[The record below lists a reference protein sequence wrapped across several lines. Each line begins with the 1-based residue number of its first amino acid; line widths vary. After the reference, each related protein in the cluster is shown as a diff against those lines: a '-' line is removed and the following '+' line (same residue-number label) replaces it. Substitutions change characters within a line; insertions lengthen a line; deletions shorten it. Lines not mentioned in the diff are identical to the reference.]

1 MVKNCTEQRKY
12 GKRRCSKSYSQIW
25 EKSDSQP
32 TDAVKKDVGRL
43 IHEF

>member
-12 GKRRCSKSYSQIW
+12 GKRIIHKF
-25 EKSDSQP
+25 EKKNDSQP